1 MSVHVQWD
9 NEEQTIILWSF
20 VGRWTW
26 GEYEDALN
34 AASALLDQVEH
45 TVDYIYDVRRMNI
58 LPPDVVTRFKAKYLK
73 QPPKTGRFVA
83 VGVDHNLRLVWNTF
97 TDLPYA
103 HHLRVEYAD
112 TLEEAREILQ
122 GTNASE

>member
-1 MSVHVQWD
+1 MSVHVKWD
-9 NEEQTIILWSF
+9 NEEHTIILWSF

-34 AASALLDQVEH
+34 VVSTMLSSVDYL
-45 TVDYIYDVRRMNI
+45 VDYIYDVRHMSI
-58 LPPDVVTRFKAKYLK
+58 LPPDVVTRFKGKYLK
-73 QPPKTGRFVA
+73 QPQNAGRFVA

-103 HHLRVEYAD
+103 RHLKVEYAD
-112 TLEEAREILQ
+112 TPEEARVLLE
-122 GTNASE
+122 GGRPSG

>member
-9 NEEQTIILWSF
+9 NEDRTIILWSF

-26 GEYEDALN
+26 GEYEDAL
-34 AASALLDQVEH
+34 AATASMLDTVDHQ
-45 TVDYIYDVRRMNI
+45 VDYIYDVRLMSI

-73 QPPKTGRFVA
+73 LPEKTGRFVA
-83 VGVDHNLRLVWNTF
+83 VGVDDYLRLVWNTF

-103 HHLRVEYAD
+103 RHLRVEYAD
-112 TLEEAREILQ
+112 TLEDAREIL
-122 GTNASE
+122 GGD